1 MSAVLAS
8 PIHFDSM
15 NSRLPIAL
23 SPSGKRDFLPRAA
36 IVARITTGA
45 FVGRSIE
52 SQLPAGGWPF
62 GSLVEIFVDD
72 PGIADVALLF
82 PLLAKL
88 TRANRRVAI
97 IAPPFTLDRATLSA
111 AGVSLDRVV
120 QVDADNAEDH
130 WSAEQYLGGGACAAV
145 LQWLPVADY
154 RLLRRL
160 QDAAETSSALAIVFR
175 PVHAI
180 DQVSPAALQL
190 KILCSA
196 TSCEIEI
203 VKQRG
208 NRNLQINRWVNASNL
223 ASPWQRSSTGTQR
236 PSFA

>member
-1 MSAVLAS
+1 MSAVFVA
-8 PIHFDSM
+8 PIPFDSI
-15 NSRLPIAL
+15 NSRLPITFDRF
-23 SPSGKRDFLPRAA
+23 GKRDFSPRAA
-36 IVARITTGA
+36 LASKVMTGTSA
-45 FVGRSIE
+45 GSSIE

-62 GSLVEIFVDD
+62 GSLVEIFADD

-130 WSAEQYLGGGACAAV
+130 WSAEQYLGAGACAAV
-145 LQWLPVADY
+145 MQWLPQADY

-180 DQVSPAALQL
+180 NQPSPAALQL
-190 KILCSA
+190 KILRSA
-196 TSCEIEI
+196 TACEIEVI
-203 VKQRG
+203 KQRG
-208 NRNLQINRWVNASNL
+208 NRNLQMDRWVHGSDV
-223 ASPWQRSSTGTQR
+223 ASPRQRSVNGAPRTH
-236 PSFA
+236 FA